1 MLVGVLGS
9 CDIHCYCGTEVRNNT
24 PYYLH
29 FLGPVESHLYV
40 PPAGIRSMV
49 FEEEP
54 VLKIIIA
61 PGQDQSRQITIP
73 NACDFDECLIDVL
86 WEDPPGSLSIE
97 WANCRFEPNPF
108 ADAGG

>member
-1 MLVGVLGS
+1 
-9 CDIHCYCGTEVRNNT
+9 
-24 PYYLH
+24 
-29 FLGPVESHLYV
+29 
-40 PPAGIRSMV
+40 MV

-61 PGQDQSRQITIP
+61 PGQGQSRQITIP

-86 WEDPPGSLSIE
+86 WEDPPGSLAIE